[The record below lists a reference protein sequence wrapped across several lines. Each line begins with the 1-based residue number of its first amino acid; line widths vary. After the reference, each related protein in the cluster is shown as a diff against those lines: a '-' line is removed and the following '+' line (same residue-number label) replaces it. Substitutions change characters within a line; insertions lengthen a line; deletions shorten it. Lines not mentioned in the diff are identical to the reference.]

1 MTYRDKILK
10 PISSDNPVGEKLL
23 EDTLLD
29 FIESQMMKVG
39 SLSHAD
45 VQWDEVEKSALSLL
59 ESKTKDLKLLTYL
72 LQCLQHKTTPER
84 FTLSINVLSDF
95 MGAFWQICFP
105 APGDRGLLPRRK
117 FFSQIANRSMQAAEK
132 LDVAMFDSDL
142 KGELDKAVASLKA
155 AAEALSLPLDHIEAM
170 ESSLTRKFAF
180 LTQKNEV
187 NKAAEAKK
195 AESGSGQAE
204 SKAAKIEI
212 DGSSDR
218 AVKQTLLKVSDFL
231 SDLDGSEAL
240 VLRLR
245 RFAVWQSIKALP
257 EVDAN
262 GQTQLMPVSP
272 DRIRE
277 YEEHLQRGADLALW
291 RKVEQS
297 LTVSPFW
304 FDGHFLSYRIAT
316 KLNKSDCAQAIQTE
330 LLSFVKRLPKV
341 LECSFKS
348 AIPFANEETQ
358 KWLSS
363 VEEQSSNQNAMSI
376 GWDEKRKE
384 AFSLAKEG
392 GLSVALGMLNE
403 GLKQSKEPRDSVYW
417 RMLLADTLKQNKLAA
432 MAVEQYETLQTQVQD
447 MSVSDWEPSLIQRL
461 DRVVK
466 QG

>member
-1 MTYRDKILK
+1 MLFREKILR
-10 PISSDNPVGEKLL
+10 PISPESPVGSKLL
-23 EDTLLD
+23 EDSLLD
-29 FIESQMMKVG
+29 FIENQMMKVG

-45 VQWDEVEKSALSLL
+45 VQWDEVEKSAINLL
-59 ESKTKDLKLLTYL
+59 ENKTKDLKLLTYL

-84 FTLSINVLSDF
+84 FTLSIHILSDF
-95 MGAFWQICFP
+95 MGAFWQTCFP

-132 LDVAMFDSDL
+132 LDVAMFDSDS
-142 KGELDKAVASLKA
+142 KNELDNAIKSLNKA
-155 AAEALSLPLDHIEAM
+155 AEKLSLPLDHIEAM
-170 ESSLTRKFAF
+170 EVSLTRKFAF
-180 LTQKNEV
+180 LTQKNQV
-187 NKAAEAKK
+187 NQADQAKK
-195 AESGSGQAE
+195 SETNSGQIDA
-204 SKAAKIEI
+204 KAAKIDI

-231 SDLDGSEAL
+231 SELEGAEAL

-245 RFAVWQSIKALP
+245 RFAVWQSITALP

-277 YEEHLQRGADLALW
+277 YEEHLRRGADLALW

-297 LTVSPFW
+297 LTVAPYW
-304 FDGHFLSYRIAT
+304 FDGHFLSYRIAM
-316 KLNKSDCAQAIQTE
+316 KLQKPDCAEAIQTE
-330 LLSFVKRLPKV
+330 LLSFIRRLPKV
-341 LECSFKS
+341 LDCAFKS
-348 AIPFANEETQ
+348 NIPFADEETK

-363 VEEQSSNQNAMSI
+363 LEEQTSNQASMSV

-384 AFSLAKEG
+384 AFTLAKEG

-403 GLKQSKEPRDSVYW
+403 GLQQSKEPRDSVYW

-432 MAVEQYETLQTQVQD
+432 MAVEQYETLHTQVQG

-461 DRVVK
+461 NRVVK

>member
-1 MTYRDKILK
+1 MLFREKILR
-10 PISSDNPVGEKLL
+10 PISPESPVGTKLL
-23 EDTLLD
+23 EDSLLD
-29 FIESQMMKVG
+29 FIENQMIKVG

-45 VQWDEVEKSALSLL
+45 VQWDEVEKSAINLL
-59 ESKTKDLKLLTYL
+59 ENKTKDLKLLTYL

-84 FTLSINVLSDF
+84 FTLSIHILSDF
-95 MGAFWQICFP
+95 MGAFWQTCFP

-132 LDVAMFDSDL
+132 LDVAMFDSDS
-142 KGELDKAVASLKA
+142 KSELDKAVKDLNKA
-155 AAEALSLPLDHIEAM
+155 AEKLSLPLDHIEAM
-170 ESSLTRKFAF
+170 EVSLTRKFAF
-180 LTQKNEV
+180 LNKKNEV
-187 NKAAEAKK
+187 NQADQAKK
-195 AESGSGQAE
+195 SDGNSVQMDV
-204 SKAAKIEI
+204 KAAKIDI

-231 SDLDGSEAL
+231 SELEGAEAL

-257 EVDAN
+257 EIDAN

-277 YEEHLQRGADLALW
+277 YEEHLRRGADLALW

-297 LTVSPFW
+297 LTVAPFW
-304 FDGHFLSYRIAT
+304 FDGHFLSYRIAM
-316 KLNKSDCAQAIQTE
+316 KLQKKDCAEAIQTE
-330 LLSFVKRLPKV
+330 LLSFIYRLPKV
-341 LECSFKS
+341 LDCSFKS
-348 AIPFANEETQ
+348 GIPFADEETK

-363 VEEQSSNQNAMSI
+363 VEEQATNQTSMSV

-384 AFSLAKEG
+384 AFTLAKEG

-403 GLKQSKEPRDSVYW
+403 GLQQSKEPRDSVYW

-432 MAVEQYETLQTQVQD
+432 MAVEQYETLHTQVQG

-461 DRVVK
+461 NRVVK